1 MTTPLEEQD
10 RTIIH
15 IPKNVSTVL
24 VEDFVLRCASRRP
37 EVPVRISR
45 MGLEGPVTQRPF
57 EGRDRG
63 PLRVTG
69 RAILERAAC
78 ANKAGAAAPLRL

>member
-24 VEDFVLRCASRRP
+24 VKEFVLHCASRRP

-45 MGLEGPVTQRPF
+45 TASKDL
-57 EGRDRG
+57 
-63 PLRVTG
+63 
-69 RAILERAAC
+69 
-78 ANKAGAAAPLRL
+78 

>member
-15 IPKNVSTVL
+15 IPANVSTVL
-24 VEDFVLRCASRRP
+24 VKEFVRHWARRRP

-45 MGLEGPVTQRPF
+45 TASKDL
-57 EGRDRG
+57 
-63 PLRVTG
+63 
-69 RAILERAAC
+69 
-78 ANKAGAAAPLRL
+78 

>member
-15 IPKNVSTVL
+15 IPANVSTVL
-24 VEDFVLRCASRRP
+24 VKEFVLRCAGRRP

-45 MGLEGPVTQRPF
+45 TGLEGPVTQRPF
-57 EGRDRG
+57 EGRC
-63 PLRVTG
+63 
-69 RAILERAAC
+69 AASS
-78 ANKAGAAAPLRL
+78 G